1 MMASAATGLGAQ
13 RSAILIEAEPI
24 AGPSSMDDDME
35 EGEVAEEKKAGFHV
49 NTRLIPKALLEEHSE
64 LEGLGLGVFNQQDF
78 EDGVMAQAD
87 QAMALQEEERLR
99 RILTK
104 EMTAVEDDFKMANQE
119 LTHINKVMESMPQS
133 IEGVSRDVRHTIEA
147 IKKQRDNKLKHLK
160 KLESR
165 KSVLQT
171 KMDNVKIDA
180 GVLVAPLGQQ
190 GEDLEA
196 GLTSGKKRESERD
209 RMIRLGHMTPFGTII
224 KNKKQAKPK
233 QRTTTSKDGAS
244 KTKHKLSAN
253 GKSGVNHSVDGQ
265 SPVKKRK
272 SEKSNLFDAR
282 DHKLYDR
289 ETDYTQARYQRR
301 GRRSYGNGEAS
312 FGDEESDRDGSGD
325 EWQPSEQ
332 AIEEEDDALELLER
346 RKERKAFL
354 PERHVPPAY
363 VDGVAK
369 RQIMKVKKD
378 TSIHKAKDD
387 GDERFYQRRLKEY
400 QRTELLKKFERES
413 KMDARGDD
421 DNDSEEDEEFEGG
434 LQVPGCIWKN
444 LYQYQ
449 RVGVRWLWELHCQE
463 AGGIVGDEM
472 GLGKTIQTIA
482 FLAALK
488 YSKLRNKNFPYSG
501 LGPCVIVCPATV
513 MHQWVKEFHKW
524 WPPFRVAILHSSGSY
539 SGKERDLVYGVVR
552 NQGVLVTSFST
563 LVIHQDVVL
572 PYNWHYVFLDEGHK
586 IRNPDAQITLACKQF
601 RTPHRVILSGSPIQ
615 NHLKE
620 LWSLFDFI
628 FPGKLG
634 MLPDFLQHFSVPIVQ
649 GGYANATQVQ
659 VETAYKCATVLRD
672 TINPFLLRRMKADVK
687 VGLNLPQKNEQVLF
701 CRLTEEQREVYQE
714 YLDSR
719 ECQAILSGKYKIF
732 AGLITLRKVCNHP
745 DLSTGGPRI
754 LVGED
759 THGDETL
766 DYGFYKRSGKMMV
779 VEALLKLWQKQEHR
793 VLLFSQSRTMLDIM
807 EFFVQKHMY
816 SYLRMD
822 GTTPISSRQ
831 QLIDQFNKDPSIYVF
846 LLTTRV
852 GGLGVN
858 LTGANRVIIFDPDWN
873 PSTDTQARERAWRI
887 GQKKQVTIYR
897 LLTSGTIEEK
907 IYHRQIFKQFL
918 TNRVLKDPKQRRFFK
933 SNDIYELF
941 TLTDLGDGEGTE
953 TSAIFAGTGSDVT
966 VPRPVK
972 KQETAKSKVN
982 RFDEMKKESKSSK
995 EDSFENTFDTD
1006 EIQRMREMARMLSQR
1021 MEKDKNNTKS
1031 ESGGALNGAHAAS
1044 KRDNDHK
1051 TPLAK
1056 DTLRDVDRKQKKKK
1070 KKRKRDAKFE
1080 GERIPHLD
1088 RKSDYKDKDEDA
1100 DQKKNDDYVLQELF
1114 KKTGIQGALQH
1125 DKIMSSGRPDFALV
1139 EAEAE
1144 KVAKQAVAAL
1154 KKSRSHCYSALDGI
1168 PTWTGQ
1174 HGGGAKPKFGKKK
1187 NSLLA
1192 DKIKPTTPPP
1202 PSATVSKMP
1211 EKSNE
1216 DKMFDGSMS
1225 GAVAL
1230 TANAAVMSSDD
1241 LLSKMRRRHN
1251 LSKQGDED
1259 IGGNPDK
1266 VDTKDLDLMTDIRN
1280 YIAFQ
1285 CHIDGQ
1291 AATREL
1297 LDQFGPRLPKGGAA
1311 CFKAMLN
1318 QICDLDKSSGVGIWR
1333 LRTEFR

>member
-1 MMASAATGLGAQ
+1 MASAATGLGGQ
-13 RSAILIEAEPI
+13 RASILIEPEPV
-24 AGPSSMDDDME
+24 AGPSSMADDNMD
-35 EGEVAEEKKAGFHV
+35 EGEVAEEKMGFHV
-49 NTRLIPKALLEEHSE
+49 NTKLIPKALLEEQSE
-64 LEGLGLGVFNQQDF
+64 LEGLGLGVFNQQEF
-78 EDGVMAQAD
+78 EDGVMAQVD
-87 QAMALQEEERLR
+87 QAMALEEEERLR

-119 LTHINKVMESMPQS
+119 LTHINKVMASMPQS
-133 IEGVSRDVRHTIEA
+133 TEGVSRDVRHTIEA
-147 IKKQRDNKLKHLK
+147 IKKQRDNKMKHLK

-165 KSVLQT
+165 KSVLQA
-171 KMDNVKIDA
+171 KMDNVKFDA

-190 GEDLEA
+190 GKDLEA
-196 GLTSGKKRESERD
+196 GMKSGKTRESERD

-224 KNKKQAKPK
+224 KNKKQAKP
-233 QRTTTSKDGAS
+233 RPSTSPKDSAN
-244 KTKHKLSAN
+244 KKKHKLSAN
-253 GKSGVNHSVDGQ
+253 GKLSLSQGVDGL
-265 SPVKKRK
+265 SPLKKRK
-272 SEKSNLFDAR
+272 GEKTNMFDER
-282 DHKLYDR
+282 DHKLYNR
-289 ETDYTQARYQRR
+289 ETDYTQAKYQRR
-301 GRRSYGNGEAS
+301 GRRANGSGEAS
-312 FGDEESDRDGSGD
+312 FGDEESDMADSGD
-325 EWQPSEQ
+325 EWRPSGQ
-332 AIEEEDDALELLER
+332 SIEDEDDALELLER
-346 RKERKAFL
+346 RKERKSFL
-354 PERHVPPAY
+354 PEKHVPPAY
-363 VDGVAK
+363 DNGVSK
-369 RQIMKVKKD
+369 QPTLKVKKD

-387 GDERFYQRRLKEY
+387 GDERYYQRRLKEY

-413 KMDARGDD
+413 RLDARGED
-421 DNDSEEDEEFEGG
+421 DNDSEEDEEFDGG
-434 LQVPGCIWKN
+434 LQVPGIIWKN

-482 FLAALK
+482 FLAALR
-488 YSKLRNKNFPYSG
+488 YSKLRNKNFPCAG

-539 SGKERDLVYGVVR
+539 SGKEQDLVYRVVR
-552 NQGVLVTSFST
+552 NQGVIVTSFST
-563 LVIHQDVVL
+563 LVIHQDIIL
-572 PYNWHYVFLDEGHK
+572 PYNWHYVILDEGHK
-586 IRNPDAQITLACKQF
+586 IRNPNAQITLACKQF
-601 RTPHRVILSGSPIQ
+601 RTPHRIILSGSPIQ

-687 VGLNLPQKNEQVLF
+687 VGLDLPQKNEQVLF
-701 CRLTEEQREVYQE
+701 CRLTDEQREVYQE

-766 DYGFYKRSGKMMV
+766 DYGYYKRSGKMIV
-779 VEALLKLWQKQEHR
+779 VEALLKLWQTQGHR

-807 EFFVQKHMY
+807 EFFVQKQMY

-822 GTTPISSRQ
+822 GTSPIASRQ

-972 KQETAKSKVN
+972 NKRKKRKVN

-1021 MEKDKNNTKS
+1021 MEKDKNKTRRS
-1031 ESGGALNGAHAAS
+1031 ESGGDMNGAAHTTS
-1044 KRDNDHK
+1044 KQDNDHK
-1051 TPLAK
+1051 PPFLK
-1056 DTLRDVDRKQKKKK
+1056 DTLRNKDKKHKKKK
-1070 KKRKRDAKFE
+1070 KKKSRDAKFE

-1088 RKSDYKDKDEDA
+1088 RRSDYKDKDGDA
-1100 DQKKNDDYVLQELF
+1100 EEKKNDDYVLQELF

-1154 KKSRSHCYSALDGI
+1154 KKSRSQCHSALAGI

-1192 DKIKPTTPPP
+1192 DKIKPMA
-1202 PSATVSKMP
+1202 ATSTATGSKMP
-1211 EKSNE
+1211 DKSDE
-1216 DKMFDGSMS
+1216 DRLFNGSIS
-1225 GAVAL
+1225 GTVAL

-1241 LLSKMRRRHN
+1241 LLSKMRCRHN

-1285 CHIDGQ
+1285 CHVDGQ

-1311 CFKAMLN
+1311 RFKAMLN